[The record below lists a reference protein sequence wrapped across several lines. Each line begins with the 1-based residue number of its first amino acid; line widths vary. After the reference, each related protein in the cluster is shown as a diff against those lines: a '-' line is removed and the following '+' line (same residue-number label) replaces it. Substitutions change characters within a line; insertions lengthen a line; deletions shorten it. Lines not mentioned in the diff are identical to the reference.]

1 MDDLN
6 NKTISHYQIIDKIG
20 EGGMG
25 IVYKAK
31 DLKLDRVVAI
41 KFLPPHLAKSEDNK
55 KRFMQEAKA
64 AAALSHP
71 NIMNIY
77 EIDEQDKSVFMVM
90 EFVEGQTLKSYISKL
105 KSGSGIPF
113 MKAAEWIA
121 IIANGLKA
129 AHDKNIVHRDIK
141 SENIMIAPGDKLK
154 IMDFGLAKLKGS
166 TGLTKTGTSLG
177 TLSYMSPEQAQGL
190 NADQRS
196 DIWSLGV
203 VFYEMLTGE
212 TLFKAEHEAALL
224 YLIVNEEPPAPSLLD
239 RKIPHQVDTIVKKML
254 AKDPDKRYQNLDELI
269 SSLSDI
275 KNEIEK
281 TTVETKKKAI
291 AVLPFDN
298 ISSDKENEYFGD
310 GLTEELIA
318 NLSRLKDMRVISRT
332 TTMQY
337 KGTKKDIKII
347 GRELGAR
354 YIMEGSVR
362 KFQDDL
368 RITAQL
374 IDVDSD
380 EQLWAETF
388 KGKLADVFDIQEKV
402 SKQIVDA
409 LMMKLTPLEKIVLEK
424 RATVNPEAFDC
435 NLRARDFLNRRT
447 RNSINI
453 AIQLFEKAIELDP
466 RYAGAYAGLG
476 ETYATLY
483 QNFESKDHWLDKAID
498 SSLKA
503 ITYDNT
509 LSDAYSALALAYF
522 YKKSNEEAF
531 TAGQKAIELDP
542 HNFNGYWILGR
553 IYHSTDRDKDAILL
567 FNKVVEL
574 SPDFFSAYM
583 DLQIA
588 YDRLGDKESSK
599 KILNESLIVY
609 PRYFI
614 QHPDDARAHLYY
626 ANTLVRVGKYDE
638 AKKEAA
644 KAIELN
650 PNDPLMQYNVAC
662 FYSLLNDRKTAINA
676 IKNAFTAG
684 YADYEWIKRDSDLD
698 NIRQEPE
705 FIELLKDK

>member
-1 MDDLN
+1 
-6 NKTISHYQIIDKIG
+6 
-20 EGGMG
+20 
-25 IVYKAK
+25 
-31 DLKLDRVVAI
+31 
-41 KFLPPHLAKSEDNK
+41 
-55 KRFMQEAKA
+55 
-64 AAALSHP
+64 
-71 NIMNIY
+71 
-77 EIDEQDKSVFMVM
+77 MVM

-113 MKAAEWIA
+113 MKAAEWMT

-190 NADQRS
+190 SADQRS

-239 RKIPHQVDTIVKKML
+239 RKIPHPVDNIVKRML
-254 AKDPDKRYQNLDELI
+254 AKDPNKRFQNLDELI

-337 KGTKKDIKII
+337 KATKKDIKII

-447 RNSINI
+447 RNTVNI

-466 RYAGAYAGLG
+466 RYAGAYAGLS
-476 ETYATLY
+476 EAYATLY
-483 QNFESKDHWLDKAID
+483 QYFDSKVQWLDKAID

-503 ITYDNT
+503 ITYDST

-553 IYHSTDRDKDAILL
+553 IYHSTDRDKEAIPL
-567 FNKVVEL
+567 FKKVIEL
-574 SPDFFSAYM
+574 SPDFFSAYY
-583 DLQIA
+583 DLQLA
-588 YDRLGDKESSK
+588 FNRLGEKENSEK
-599 KILNESLIVY
+599 VLNESLNVY

-626 ANTLVRVGKYDE
+626 ANSLVKVGKTEE
-638 AKKEAA
+638 AKKEAT
-644 KAIELN
+644 KAAELN
-650 PNDPLMQYNVAC
+650 PTDPLMLYNIAC
-662 FYSLLNDRKTAINA
+662 FYSSLNDKKTAVEA
-676 IKNAFTAG
+676 IKNAFKAG
-684 YADYEWIKRDSDLD
+684 YADYEWTKRDSDLD
-698 NIRQEPE
+698 NIRKEPE